1 MGIRNRAQ
9 VFKNTLYNLYHKV
22 IIIVIIFLGE
32 KDLRAFAPRIVNA
45 ICKVYLAFSLKN
57 LPHLECYIPSIA
69 KKFAILLQCN
79 IVVHCSSV
87 VKKKKNI
94 YIYIFYSTFPKISL
108 SSLSLFMFS
117 SLSSFSLSHLLS
129 PFFRPKH
136 HPFPNINITHHSGSF
151 FFGGLRF
158 GGFCGFFFFFG
169 DRCLKE
175 EVGMV

>member
-87 VKKKKNI
+87 VKKKKYI
-94 YIYIFYSTFPKISL
+94 YIYILFYFPQNFSLLSLVIYVLFSLFLLSFSSAL
-108 SSLSLFMFS
+108 SSLQTQT
-117 SLSSFSLSHLLS
+117 
-129 PFFRPKH
+129 PEH
-136 HPFPNINITHHSGSF
+136 HPPPKSNITHQ
-151 FFGGLRF
+151 
-158 GGFCGFFFFFG
+158 
-169 DRCLKE
+169 
-175 EVGMV
+175 